1 MKGVTT
7 IEEALDRFASVESLE
22 GVTDTK
28 TSFGVAAS
36 KHMTL
41 ERLPRVLIL
50 HLKRFSFDEKSQ
62 KISDHITFGVNLVLD
77 PSLVS
82 PNLQK
87 TSQRK
92 YKLSSGNDNRVDLL
106 SVITH
111 HGEKTSNGHYT
122 CDIRQKNG
130 NWMRFDDET
139 VYRVSKE
146 EVLDNNAYVLFYD
159 LIGN

>member
-1 MKGVTT
+1 MSIQPFYCLHLDINGVTT
-7 IEEALDRFASVESLE
+7 IEEALHRFASVESLE

-62 KISDHITFGVNLVLD
+62 KISDHVIFGVNLVLD

-82 PNLQK
+82 PNLLK

-92 YKLSSGNDNRVDLL
+92 YKLSSGKIIKSIDSL
-106 SVITH
+106 SDH
-111 HGEKTSNGHYT
+111 TSWREDYEWTLH
-122 CDIRQKNG
+122 
-130 NWMRFDDET
+130 
-139 VYRVSKE
+139 V
-146 EVLDNNAYVLFYD
+146 
-159 LIGN
+159 